1 VKQDKTADQL
11 TQLMEDFFCTADD
24 WFDQVPSPELH
35 TQSLNWALDTVLH
48 LTLMAMPSHNQL
60 LFDQVGGSIRRCSF
74 FKCFFPSVL
83 TGESYWLRISG
94 VKQL

>member
-60 LFDQVGGSIRRCSF
+60 LFDQVGGCIWGCSF
-74 FKCFFPSVL
+74 FKCFSHQ
-83 TGESYWLRISG
+83 S
-94 VKQL
+94 